1 MNRLHHE
8 TDSAKGEYSLARD
21 ELTKAQSA
29 FYNQQQ
35 AGILNVRVLLSK
47 SVVCVCVCV
56 YVSE

>member
-47 SVVCVCVCV
+47 SVVCVCV
-56 YVSE
+56 